1 MHGQILDRIFGLLAG
16 RMIGV
21 DNMAG
26 AEPIDDGASGVEVD
40 LRFDKSMTMT
50 MTDDANHH
58 AFTIY
63 YFEDSSV
70 SASSTPRRC
79 PIIGFP

>member
-26 AEPIDDGASGVEVD
+26 AEPIDDGAE
-40 LRFDKSMTMT
+40 
-50 MTDDANHH
+50 
-58 AFTIY
+58 
-63 YFEDSSV
+63 
-70 SASSTPRRC
+70 
-79 PIIGFP
+79 